1 MSFPAFPLFFTSGWQ
16 GNNDI
21 KTKAFLILA
30 VIFCFSPG
38 CGNNGVDTSEMYDYV
53 CQNGT
58 PRDGMTQTQNDNK
71 CKACNSGYALDS
83 NEQCVSGYRYTCTN
97 GTPRDGITQ
106 TQNDNKCK
114 ACDFGY
120 ALASGQCTQET
131 TYPLVQTG
139 IEYIGLSPGLTITS
153 SEQDFFNGLDST
165 LSNYINQN
173 PSDSDSFIIDNTTYR
188 FGNTRT
194 ITGGVPANVFTE
206 FWNDL
211 ESFSYSIGS
220 CWIFFYYQIPSKRG
234 NGTIYYITAIIYDI
248 YTPRVYYRAVETEL
262 VAQ

>member
-1 MSFPAFPLFFTSGWQ
+1 MKKIKSTLQISIVFQVRLVSFLAFPLFFTFGWQ
-16 GNNDI
+16 GNNEI
-21 KTKAFLILA
+21 KNKVTTKAFLILA

-58 PRDGMTQTQNDNK
+58 PRDG
-71 CKACNSGYALDS
+71 
-83 NEQCVSGYRYTCTN
+83 
-97 GTPRDGITQ
+97 ITQ

-120 ALASGQCTQET
+120 ALASEQCTQET

-165 LSNYINQN
+165 LSNYIEQN